1 MSRIKGRSKRRMA
14 GLVVAVASVLSV
26 TACGSASGGGGPEAS
41 DDLPD
46 TIKVVAINVETG
58 AAAFAGLA
66 ANKGYELAVKEIN
79 ESDFLDGSKLEVDFA
94 DSKGEPQT
102 AAQELTKATT
112 SGDVTAVFGSV
123 LSSDAVAM
131 SPLAEKAKM
140 PIIYT
145 QAGSDG
151 VVIGDYTYRMTP
163 LMRSYYVN
171 LKKYIADTG
180 AKSIGIIYTE
190 ATPTLQDIG
199 KTVLPAM
206 AKELGIEVTTSIGT
220 PATTQ
225 DFAAPISQVLDSKPD
240 LVSVLLVG
248 AANPT
253 AMTQLRQAGYDGPV
267 IGNSG
272 ASAGNLEPAGDA
284 GYGMVW
290 ASDFNYQTTNES
302 SQKFVKLYND
312 EYGEDPLNYAAE
324 AYDAAWFLATSLKE
338 AQSADH
344 ESVKDAMATV
354 AAEPFDGA
362 LGEGLTFDEQ
372 TVVVPGCVVEYSAE
386 GENLLYEGTGE

>member
-225 DFAAPISQVLDSKPD
+225 DFAAPISQVLDAKPD

>member
-1 MSRIKGRSKRRMA
+1 MGE
-14 GLVVAVASVLSV
+14 LTVAVAAVLSI
-26 TACGSASGGGGPEAS
+26 TACGSGGGGGGPTAS

-46 TIKVVAINVETG
+46 AVKVVAINPTTG
-58 AAAFAGLA
+58 AAAFAGIA

-79 ESDFLDGSKLEVDFA
+79 ESDYLDGSTIEIEFK

-102 AAQELTKATT
+102 AAQEMTKATT
-112 SGDVTAVFGSV
+112 AGDISAVFGSV

-171 LKKYIADTG
+171 LKKFIADTG

-199 KTVLPAM
+199 KSALPAM
-206 AKELGIEVTTSIGT
+206 AEELGIEVTTSIGT

-225 DFAAPISQVLDSKPD
+225 DFAAPISQVLDKNPD
-240 LVSVLLVG
+240 LVSILLVG

-267 IGNSG
+267 IGNAG
-272 ASAGNLEPAGDA
+272 ASAGNLKPAGEA

-290 ASDFNYQTTNES
+290 ASDFHHQSESAS
-302 SQKFVKLYND
+302 SQEFVKLYQD
-312 EYGEDPLNYAAE
+312 EFGEDPLSYAAE
-324 AYDAAWFLATSLKE
+324 AYDAAWFLAKSLKE
-338 AQSADH
+338 AQSADR

-362 LGEGLTFDEQ
+362 LGEGLTFEDQ
-372 TVVVPGCVVEYSAE
+372 TVVVPGCVVEYTAK
-386 GENLLYEGTGE
+386 GENLLYEGTGV

>member
-1 MSRIKGRSKRRMA
+1 MSGIRTRSQRRMA
-14 GLVVAVASVLSV
+14 TLAVAAAAVLSV
-26 TACGSASGGGGPEAS
+26 SACGSAGGGGGPAATDE
-41 DDLPD
+41 LPD
-46 TIKVVAINVETG
+46 TIKVVAINPTTG
-58 AAAFAGLA
+58 AAAFAGIE
-66 ANKGYELAVKEIN
+66 ANNGYKLAVKEIN
-79 ESDFLDGSKLEVDFA
+79 ETDYLDGTKIEIDFK

-102 AAQELTKATT
+102 AAQEMTKATT
-112 SGDVTAVFGSV
+112 AGDISAVFGSV

-180 AKSIGIIYTE
+180 AKSIGILYTE

-199 KTVLPAM
+199 KSALPAM
-206 AKELGIEVTTSIGT
+206 AKDLGIEVTTSIGT

-225 DFAAPISQVLDSKPD
+225 DFAAPISQVLDSDPD
-240 LVSVLLVG
+240 LVSILQVG
-248 AANPT
+248 PANPT

-267 IGNSG
+267 IGNAG
-272 ASAGNLEPAGDA
+272 ASAGNLDPAGKA

-290 ASDFNYQTTNES
+290 ATDFHHQNASPS
-302 SQKFVKLYND
+302 SQEFVKLYED
-312 EYGEDPLNYAAE
+312 EYGEPPLSYAAE
-324 AYDAAWFLATSLKE
+324 AYDAAWFLAKSLKE
-338 AQSADH
+338 AQSADR

-362 LGEGLTFDEQ
+362 LGEGLTFEDQ
-372 TVVVPGCVVEYSAE
+372 TVVVPGSVVEYSAE
-386 GENLLYEGTGE
+386 GENLLYEGSGE